1 MWKKEVKQN
10 LIVFIKAGLPL
21 TIAGMVVVFG
31 GLYGL
36 KQLFSDNEYLM
47 AILFAWLALFWII
60 YQPLF
65 KNRILKV
72 KNQLENP

>member
-21 TIAGMVVVFG
+21 TLAGMAVVFG
-31 GLYGL
+31 GIYGL
-36 KQLFSDNEYLM
+36 KQVFSDNEYLM
-47 AILFAWLALFWII
+47 AILFVWLALFWFI